1 MVDSGP
7 GNANMGAKVFFVWGG
22 CCFICIF
29 FVWAMIY
36 ETKGLSLEQVDELYG
51 KVSKA
56 WQSPGFV
63 PSVSFQD
70 VQDAQVDN
78 RRMSL
83 TDAEAQATRK
93 RSAQYNENFNEKSV
107 AV

>member
-1 MVDSGP
+1 
-7 GNANMGAKVFFVWGG
+7 MGAKVFFVWGG

-56 WQSPGFV
+56 WRSPGFPMRV
-63 PSVSFQD
+63 RASAISPWASST
-70 VQDAQVDN
+70 ACT
-78 RRMSL
+78 SG
-83 TDAEAQATRK
+83 TA
-93 RSAQYNENFNEKSV
+93 RSSA
-107 AV
+107 APTPC